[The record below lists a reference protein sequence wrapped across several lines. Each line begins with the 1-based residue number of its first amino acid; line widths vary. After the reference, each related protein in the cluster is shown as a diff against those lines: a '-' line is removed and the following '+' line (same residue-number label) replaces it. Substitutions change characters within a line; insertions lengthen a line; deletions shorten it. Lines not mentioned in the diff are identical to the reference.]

1 MGKKLIAIL
10 VTAMFFVLGASS
22 VSAGTYD
29 DYPNPGAVADAA
41 YVKSKIGDP
50 NVVIVDARSSSAYEK
65 GHIPG
70 AINIPGKSLRTGGG
84 TSYLFH
90 VGGID
95 LPEAEHDLAKYETLF
110 GEAGIS
116 NDKEVIVYG
125 SRGGRTDGTVPYVIL
140 DMLGHPNVKFLDGNG
155 MAEWKAIGGEVETKV
170 NTLPAATFTADK
182 AGFDEKMIT
191 AKEVLDCMADENC
204 VILDTRDAD
213 EYGGKQNK
221 GGQRALR
228 GGHVPGAI
236 MIDYVEFYREK
247 KGPDYKLKPYAEIK
261 ELLESK
267 GITPDKKVIMYCWT
281 STRIGEAWLALRASG
296 YNNLGNYDH
305 SMTEWNMLPITEYPM
320 TPGNPYR
327 IDKLKKAVDANKK
340 TASAAAKAAKE
351 ASEAAAAAKKTADAA
366 KAEGKGVCGPTALLA
381 LAMLPLGIRRLLKK
395 D

>member
-1 MGKKLIAIL
+1 MSKKLIAFL
-10 VTAMFFVLGASS
+10 VVAMFFVLGASS

-29 DYPNPGAVADAA
+29 DYPNPSVVADAA
-41 YVKSKIGDP
+41 YVKSIIGDP
-50 NVVIVDARSSSAYEK
+50 NVVIVDARSPSAYAK

-95 LPEAEHDLAKYETLF
+95 LPEAEHDLAKYEKIF

-125 SRGGRTDGTVPYVIL
+125 SRGGRTDGTVPFVIL
-140 DMLGHPNVKFLDGNG
+140 DMLGHPNVKFLDGKG

-170 NTLPAATFTADK
+170 NTLPAATFTADA

-191 AKEVLDCMADENC
+191 AKEALDCMTDANC
-204 VILDTRDAD
+204 VILDARDAD
-213 EYGGKQNK
+213 EYNGKQTK

-228 GGHVPGAI
+228 GGHIPGAI
-236 MIDYVEFYREK
+236 MVDYVMFYREA
-247 KGPDYKLKPYAEIK
+247 KGPDYKLKPYAEVK
-261 ELLESK
+261 EMLETN

-281 STRIGEAWLALRASG
+281 STRIGEPWLALKASG
-296 YNNLGNYDH
+296 YNDLGNYDH
-305 SMTEWNMLPITEYPM
+305 SITEWNMLPITEYPM

-327 IDKLKKAVDANKK
+327 LDKHKKAIDGNKK
-340 TASAAAKAAKE
+340 AAAKA
-351 ASEAAAAAKKTADAA
+351 SEAAVAAQKTADEA
-366 KAEGKGVCGPTALLA
+366 KAIGKGICGPTAMLA
-381 LAMLPLGIRRLLKK
+381 LAMIPVVLYGLRRRKT
-395 D
+395 